1 MKRIIITPRN
11 NDNSNS
17 FSSSK
22 SKSTSHRKSSSKD
35 KTKTVKNYI
44 NYQNYLYDENDT
56 FDTLVVKNDN
66 LRLLLVQANKKLNE
80 FYEHQSEVE
89 NDFKLEKQS
98 ILQQLDKISNNYMIY
113 AHSHKVLK
121 ETEKKMNHIIQCY
134 SNLNEELS
142 RSKQMLNDVINNYY
156 ETFENINDFIASR
169 AEKES
174 GEFNNKIEFFS
185 YMINLRN
192 KMYENYN
199 KMCNESNIVSLK
211 KKNNSKL
218 NSNSKRSNNNTATKR
233 MNSFTRK
240 SKTSNNSRSKRDLNE
255 EIYSDFNCQLFSNID
270 YKVE

>member
-1 MKRIIITPRN
+1 MKRNIFTSRN
-11 NDNSNS
+11 NNSNS

-22 SKSTSHRKSSSKD
+22 SKSASHRKTSSKD
-35 KTKTVKNYI
+35 KTKTIRNYI

-56 FDTLVVKNDN
+56 FETLIVKNDN
-66 LRLLLVQANKKLNE
+66 LRILLVQANNKLNE
-80 FYEHQSEVE
+80 LFEHQSEVE

-113 AHSHKVLK
+113 ANSHKVLK
-121 ETEKKMNHIIQCY
+121 ETEKKMNNIIHCY

-142 RSKQMLNDVINNYY
+142 KAKQMLNDVINNYY

-192 KMYENYN
+192 KMYDNYH
-199 KMCNESNIVSLK
+199 KMCNESNIVSLR

-218 NSNSKRSNNNTATKR
+218 NSNSKRNTAKG
-233 MNSFTRK
+233 MSPFTRK
-240 SKTSNNSRSKRDLNE
+240 NKTSNNSRSKRDLNN
-255 EIYSDFNCQLFSNID
+255 EIYSDFNCRLFSNID

>member
-1 MKRIIITPRN
+1 MKRNIFTSRN
-11 NDNSNS
+11 NNSNS

-22 SKSTSHRKSSSKD
+22 SKSASHRKSSSKD
-35 KTKTVKNYI
+35 KTKTIRNYI

-56 FDTLVVKNDN
+56 FETLIVKNDN
-66 LRLLLVQANKKLNE
+66 LRILLVQANNKLNE
-80 FYEHQSEVE
+80 LFEHQSEVE

-113 AHSHKVLK
+113 ANSHKVLK
-121 ETEKKMNHIIQCY
+121 ETEKKMNNIIQCY

-142 RSKQMLNDVINNYY
+142 RAKQMLNDVINNYY
-156 ETFENINDFIASR
+156 ETFENINDFIASK

-192 KMYENYN
+192 KMYDNYH
-199 KMCNESNIVSLK
+199 KMCNESNIVSLR

-218 NSNSKRSNNNTATKR
+218 NSNSKRNTAKG
-233 MNSFTRK
+233 MSPFTRK
-240 SKTSNNSRSKRDLNE
+240 NKTSNNSRSKRDLNK

>member
-1 MKRIIITPRN
+1 MKRNIFTSRN
-11 NDNSNS
+11 NNSNS

-22 SKSTSHRKSSSKD
+22 SKSASHRKSSSKD
-35 KTKTVKNYI
+35 KTKTIRNYI

-56 FDTLVVKNDN
+56 FETLIVKNDN
-66 LRLLLVQANKKLNE
+66 LRILLVQANNKLNE
-80 FYEHQSEVE
+80 LFEHQSEVE

-113 AHSHKVLK
+113 ANSHKVLK
-121 ETEKKMNHIIQCY
+121 ETEKKMNNIIQCY

-142 RSKQMLNDVINNYY
+142 KAKQMLNDVINNYY

-174 GEFNNKIEFFS
+174 GEFNNKIEFYS

-192 KMYENYN
+192 KMYDNYH
-199 KMCNESNIVSLK
+199 KMCNESNIVSLR

-218 NSNSKRSNNNTATKR
+218 NSNSKRNTAIG
-233 MNSFTRK
+233 MSPFTRK
-240 SKTSNNSRSKRDLNE
+240 NKTSNNSRSKRDLNK

>member
-1 MKRIIITPRN
+1 MKRNIFTSRN
-11 NDNSNS
+11 NNSNS

-22 SKSTSHRKSSSKD
+22 SKSASHRKSSSKD
-35 KTKTVKNYI
+35 KTKTIRNYI

-56 FDTLVVKNDN
+56 FETLIVKNDN
-66 LRLLLVQANKKLNE
+66 LRILLVQANNKLNE
-80 FYEHQSEVE
+80 LFEHQSEVE

-113 AHSHKVLK
+113 ANSHKVLK
-121 ETEKKMNHIIQCY
+121 ETEKKMNNIIQCY

-142 RSKQMLNDVINNYY
+142 RAKQMLNDVINNYY

-192 KMYENYN
+192 KMYDNYH
-199 KMCNESNIVSLK
+199 KMCNESNIVSLR
-211 KKNNSKL
+211 KKNNSK
-218 NSNSKRSNNNTATKR
+218 RNTAKG
-233 MNSFTRK
+233 MSPFTRK
-240 SKTSNNSRSKRDLNE
+240 SKTSNNSRSKRDLNK